1 MPPCAPQWIDVK
13 ALLSFVPLFKGMA
26 PEGLVR
32 LAGASREIRT
42 IRGDTL
48 FRKDETCSGLYV
60 VVYGRVKLFFLS
72 AQGREKI
79 LDIFDQGHALSEE
92 TLFLGNNYQ
101 VYAQTLS
108 DCSLLHISKA
118 AIMAELENDPV
129 LARRVIDSLS
139 QKLDERT
146 ADIESCSLHS
156 GRQRVIH
163 YLLRETARLTTHVIR
178 STSEKGGAPERGSA
192 SESPPCKGDSGK
204 IPLVVKLITRK
215 SDIASRLSLTHEHFS
230 RILHELSACGL
241 IFLDNRLVYIADVEQ
256 LRTAAG

>member
-1 MPPCAPQWIDVK
+1 MPCAPQWIDVK
-13 ALLSFVPLFKGMA
+13 ALLSFVPLFKDMA
-26 PEGLVR
+26 PAGLER
-32 LAGASREIRT
+32 LADASREIRA

-48 FRKDETCSGLYV
+48 FRKDEPCGGLYV

-79 LDIFDQGHALSEE
+79 LDILDQGHALSEE

-108 DCSLLHISKA
+108 DCSLLLISKA
-118 AIMAELENDPV
+118 AIVAELESDPV
-129 LARRVIDSLS
+129 LARRVIDGLS
-139 QKLDERT
+139 QKLDQRT
-146 ADIESCSLHS
+146 ADIESCSLQS

-163 YLLRETARLTTHVIR
+163 YLLRETVRPKSPVMRASGEKGRTPDWGDSAARIE
-178 STSEKGGAPERGSA
+178 SEKS
-192 SESPPCKGDSGK
+192 
-204 IPLVVKLITRK
+204 PLVVKLVTRK
-215 SDIASRLSLTHEHFS
+215 SDIASRLSLTQEHFS

-241 IFLDNRLVYIADVEQ
+241 IFLDNRLVYIADIEQ